1 MSSTCFLSPVTPT
14 SFPFNKLSSNNQV
27 MLTSVSNVHEPVRYE
42 QIAYDQPWQ
51 DIMNKELSALE
62 LKQNLGCSRIT

>member
-1 MSSTCFLSPVTPT
+1 
-14 SFPFNKLSSNNQV
+14 